1 MLFQETLIINVLKIR
16 FILVGIAGIFHFSA
30 QIVVIKLLFYLS
42 LNTKP
47 SQTKPTNHLSL
58 FKAFQLN
65 ILFWL
70 EINFVETSM
79 IPPIIKPNLI
89 DAPFTSFPN
98 YFMKPINTHLQ
109 IKSIYTSFLKYLA
122 KLTQKTLLL
131 VYNSLLLVYGIMCVI
146 THQVIIVFYFI
157 WRERVRELQLIL
169 HQSIKLYDLCLFSQM
184 KQLPLSEYFFLGKFL
199 NKAIPIKKYL
209 IIC

>member
-1 MLFQETLIINVLKIR
+1 MLFKVPLIINVLKIR

-30 QIVVIKLLFYLS
+30 QIVVIKLLFYRS

-70 EINFVETSM
+70 EINFVKTSM
-79 IPPIIKPNLI
+79 IPPIIKPNLR
-89 DAPFTSFPN
+89 DAPSTSFPN

-109 IKSIYTSFLKYLA
+109 IKSIYTSLLKYLA
-122 KLTQKTLLL
+122 TLTPKTLLL
-131 VYNSLLLVYGIMCVI
+131 VYNSMLLLVFGIMCVI
-146 THQVIIVFYFI
+146 THPVIIVFYFI
-157 WRERVRELQLIL
+157 WRERERE
-169 HQSIKLYDLCLFSQM
+169 S
-184 KQLPLSEYFFLGKFL
+184 
-199 NKAIPIKKYL
+199 
-209 IIC
+209 

>member
-1 MLFQETLIINVLKIR
+1 MKHVGFGQILSRWKEVCFEGLQAQKFQKICLNSRKQEKWDFSQMLFKVPLIINVLKIR

-47 SQTKPTNHLSL
+47 SQTKPTNHLSW

-70 EINFVETSM
+70 EINFLETSM

-98 YFMKPINTHLQ
+98 YFMKPIDTHLQ
-109 IKSIYTSFLKYLA
+109 IKSIYTSLLKYLA
-122 KLTQKTLLL
+122 TLTQKTLLL
-131 VYNSLLLVYGIMCVI
+131 VYNSMLLLVFGIMCVI
-146 THQVIIVFYFI
+146 THPVIIVFYFI
-157 WRERVRELQLIL
+157 WREREREL
-169 HQSIKLYDLCLFSQM
+169 
-184 KQLPLSEYFFLGKFL
+184 
-199 NKAIPIKKYL
+199 
-209 IIC
+209 